1 MRLVRPAL
9 VALSIAGIAIA
20 STASAGGPAA
30 PNALTYSDPAGDH
43 VPTAGGNDILSV
55 TYTTSGTIGPKGN
68 GKGGGKGN
76 QAYTPKA
83 LVVTMKLA
91 GPPSDVPGT
100 LYEVDAV
107 TSGCGDL
114 LLYFT
119 PGVDGSGGLVD
130 CGSAPD
136 ELGST
141 TTSLDVEPEVQGS
154 TITWTLP
161 FSMLPKEV
169 SVGSRISEFVAYSTQ
184 TDPLTGVVG
193 PYLFT
198 SDLNYDNATSDATYK
213 IG

>member
-9 VALSIAGIAIA
+9 VALSIAAVAVA
-20 STASAGGPAA
+20 SSASAGGPAS
-30 PNALTYSDPAGDH
+30 PSTLTFTDPAGDH
-43 VPTAGGNDILSV
+43 VPTNAGNDILSV
-55 TYTTSGTIGPKGN
+55 TYTTSGVIGPKAK
-68 GKGGGKGN
+68 GKGLGKGN
-76 QAYTPKA
+76 LAYTPKA

-91 GPPSDVPGT
+91 GPPSAVLGT

-130 CGSAPD
+130 CGSEPD

-154 TITWTLP
+154 TVTWTLP

-184 TDPLTGVVG
+184 TDPVTGVIG

-198 SDLNYDNATSDATYK
+198 SGLNYDNATSDATYK